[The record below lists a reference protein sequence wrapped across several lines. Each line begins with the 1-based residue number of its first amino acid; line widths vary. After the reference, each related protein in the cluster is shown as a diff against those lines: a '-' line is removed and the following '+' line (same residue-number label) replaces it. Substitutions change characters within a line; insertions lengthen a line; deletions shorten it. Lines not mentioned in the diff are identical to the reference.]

1 MGLTAQVLM
10 SITAQ
15 EATSSNLATTMRT
28 TPASYALMLTE
39 GTGANQAQIAWSDVD
54 TIDGNTGKEL
64 IVQAL
69 NDERGVVNLS
79 TVKAIYIRNKSPTA
93 VLGVSASNWSTLS
106 PTLVPFNHRIQPGG
120 ALLVTNPGAG
130 GWTTGASSSLSLIG
144 GATEGTV
151 NYDLVLI
158 GEGTIT

>member
-1 MGLTAQVLM
+1 MPLNAQILM
-10 SITAQ
+10 SIVAQ
-15 EATSSNLATTMRT
+15 ESSSSSMATTMRT
-28 TPASYALMLTE
+28 TPASYALAMTD
-39 GTGANQAQIAWSDVD
+39 GTGANQAQIAWSDAGTVD
-54 TIDGNTGKEL
+54 GDAGKGL

-79 TVKAIYIRNKSPTA
+79 TVKAIYIRNKSPTD

-120 ALLVTNPGAG
+120 AMLVTNPGAG
-130 GWTTGASSSLSLIG
+130 GWTTGASSSLSIIVG
-144 GATEGTV
+144 GTEGTV

-158 GEGTIT
+158 GEGTIA